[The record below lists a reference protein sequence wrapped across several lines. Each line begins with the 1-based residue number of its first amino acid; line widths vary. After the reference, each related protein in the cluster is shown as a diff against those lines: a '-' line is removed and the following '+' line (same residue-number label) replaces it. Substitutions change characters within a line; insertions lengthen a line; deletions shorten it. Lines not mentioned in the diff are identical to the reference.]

1 MKNLTQDSQG
11 KTKDNLN
18 NYLIFYCNLTNFHK
32 NSAKQQLKN
41 FFIFFQN
48 QEGTIFDGSYE

>member
-32 NSAKQQLKN
+32 NSAK
-41 FFIFFQN
+41 
-48 QEGTIFDGSYE
+48 